1 MWMFMPRA
9 LLKTM
14 ELLWCW
20 GYGMSL
26 PIPSRGLSQN
36 HPQWETFDLSFPVTI
51 ALPRWAQFYGGK
63 GCCTALVPSEHIS
76 LKGCYPGIRQ
86 PVGCVAKAWWKRDV
100 FALLAGPAPSRRFF
114 WPNFWVPGGL
124 YHVVLAPAVVLA
136 GCTQPEL
143 AVCSSQGK
151 LGLETLA
158 ETERYVYGER
168 ATLPQ

>member
-1 MWMFMPRA
+1 MGCPCLSPPVGSARA
-9 LLKTM
+9 TPSGRLLI
-14 ELLWCW
+14 C
-20 GYGMSL
+20 
-26 PIPSRGLSQN
+26 LSQSQSPC
-36 HPQWETFDLSFPVTI
+36 HAELSSMGE
-51 ALPRWAQFYGGK
+51 W

-143 AVCSSQGK
+143 AVCSSQRK